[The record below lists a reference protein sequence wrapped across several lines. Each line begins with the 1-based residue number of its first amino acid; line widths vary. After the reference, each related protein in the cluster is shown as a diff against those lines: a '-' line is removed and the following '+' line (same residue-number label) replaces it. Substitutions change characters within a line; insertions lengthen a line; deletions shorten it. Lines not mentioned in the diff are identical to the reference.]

1 MSCRYGAE
9 VNEKCNLESVRS
21 ENARIRIANDVNTI
35 FERKGDLRRS
45 QKVCFDAVLGY
56 FSLNYN
62 S

>member
-1 MSCRYGAE
+1 MSCRYGGE

-21 ENARIRIANDVNTI
+21 ENARIRIANGVNTI
-35 FERKGDLRRS
+35 FERKGDHRRS